1 MMKYVEICQ
10 AGHTIA
16 VPDGVTILEAA
27 LNGGIAYPHGCR
39 SGRCGACKSRLVSG
53 AVDMLGHSRFALSA
67 EEKAQGLILAC
78 SAIPTRDAIV
88 AWLGGDEEIPAH
100 PQRRLDCRVSAIAD
114 ATHDIKH
121 VRLVVDGAAPL
132 AYTAGQYVRLTFP
145 GAPPRDYSM
154 ASGPGGEE
162 LDFHIRRIPG
172 GAATRHIHAS
182 LKPGDRVLLEG
193 PFGTSYLREQHAGPI
208 LCIAGGSGLAPI
220 KGIVESAIARGM
232 RQPIH
237 VYVGARSD
245 RDLYLVEHFEGL
257 AQRLPNLTFTPIVAD
272 ARAGSPRRTGLV
284 TDAVA
289 RDLQDFDGWKAY
301 VAGSP
306 SMVEAAMQICTAGGL
321 RLEDLHADVFLTPA
335 AVSARRHA
343 SALPAG
349 I

>member
-1 MMKYVEICQ
+1 
-10 AGHTIA
+10 
-16 VPDGVTILEAA
+16 
-27 LNGGIAYPHGCR
+27 
-39 SGRCGACKSRLVSG
+39 
-53 AVDMLGHSRFALSA
+53 
-67 EEKAQGLILAC
+67 
-78 SAIPTRDAIV
+78 
-88 AWLGGDEEIPAH
+88 
-100 PQRRLDCRVSAIAD
+100 
-114 ATHDIKH
+114 
-121 VRLVVDGAAPL
+121 
-132 AYTAGQYVRLTFP
+132 
-145 GAPPRDYSM
+145 M